1 METQKPSG
9 SKMSPVIIFLILLL
23 AIGGYFFFQ
32 QKKGPAVSPEMKAA
46 QEAVLKDC
54 VFDKEFCMY
63 AANAVV
69 AMGSGYSV
77 TSESEYEGKKTVTK
91 IQMDGKNNTQST
103 SMIDGKEEGTYLVFD
118 NTTYV
123 KNADSDSWIAYPPMK
138 EEGKADKQG
147 FFDVESFKSEM
158 AQFAKD
164 KENDLQVKKQGTEK
178 CGNLT
183 CVIFEMTDKT
193 TSTTTRLWID
203 TKEYLARKMVTPSSE
218 GSITMT
224 FDYSPVIIT
233 KPVNVT
239 PMPSFD
245 TMMQESGVNIN
256 MDDLQNMMKDLP
268 TEE

>member
-1 METQKPSG
+1 MDTQKQSG
-9 SKMSPVIIFLILLL
+9 NKMSPVIIAVILFLG
-23 AIGGYFFFQ
+23 IGGYFFFQ
-32 QKKGPAVSPEMKAA
+32 QKKGPTLSPEMKAA

-69 AMGSGYSV
+69 VMGNGYSV
-77 TSESEYEGKKTVTK
+77 NSESEYEGKTTVTK
-91 IQMDGKNNTQST
+91 IQMDGKNNTLST
-103 SMIDGKEEGTYLVFD
+103 STIDGKEEGTYLVYE

-123 KNADSDSWIAYPPMK
+123 KNPDSDSWIAYPPMK
-138 EEGKADKQG
+138 EEGKSDKQG

-158 AQFAKD
+158 AQFSKD
-164 KENDLQVKKQGTEK
+164 KENDLDVQKKGTEK
-178 CGNLT
+178 CGDYT

-193 TSTTTRLWID
+193 TSTSTRIWID
-203 TKEYLARKMVTPSSE
+203 TKEYLARKMVSPSSG

-224 FDYSPVIIT
+224 FDYGPVSIT

-245 TMMQESGVNIN
+245 TMMQESGANIN
-256 MDDLQNMMKDLP
+256 MEEIQNMMKDLP